1 MNEVHLDDLV
11 DLFYRAFP
19 ILPDTPEGDVRKAI
33 DQFSTQRLGSIQV
46 IRDPLEEL
54 SQGDILNPI
63 PFIEWSDQGEPSNFT
78 APGMIITSTCDL
90 DRKGNIVFCPCYQL
104 SILGSGNSSFSKN
117 ISENTVFEF
126 FYVDKLF
133 DGNTWAVDLSRPMTL
148 PRDRVF
154 EKIYNGDI
162 SKKHSLTDKGWYL
175 FITKFSM
182 KYFRPDDSATMQLRK
197 V

>member
-1 MNEVHLDDLV
+1 MNEVYLDDLV

-19 ILPDTPEGDVRKAI
+19 ILPDTPKNDVRKAI
-33 DQFSTQRLGSIQV
+33 DQFSTQRIGSIQV

-54 SQGDILNPI
+54 SQGDILDPI
-63 PFIEWSDQGEPSNFT
+63 PFIEWSDKGEPMNFM

-90 DRKGNIVFCPCYQL
+90 DRKGNIVFCPCYRL
-104 SILGSGNSSFSKN
+104 SRLGNQSFIKE
-117 ISENTVFEF
+117 ISENTIFDF

-133 DGNTWAVDLSRPMTL
+133 DGDTWAVDLSRPMTL
-148 PRDRVF
+148 LRNRVV
-154 EKIYNGDI
+154 EKINNGNI

-182 KYFRPDDSATMQLRK
+182 KYFRPDDFGTMQLRK
-197 V
+197 N

>member
-33 DQFSTQRLGSIQV
+33 DQFSSKKIGAIQV
-46 IRDPLEEL
+46 IREPLAEL
-54 SQGDILNPI
+54 SQGDILSPVT
-63 PFIEWSDQGEPSNFT
+63 FIEWSDQGEPINFT

-90 DRKGNIVFCPCYQL
+90 DRKGNIVFCPCYRL
-104 SILGSGNSSFSKN
+104 SKLGNSSFIRD
-117 ISENTVFEF
+117 ISENTIFEF

-133 DGNTWAVDLSRPMTL
+133 DGHTWAVDLSRPMTL

-154 EKIYNGDI
+154 EKIDDGDI

-182 KYFRPDDSATMQLRK
+182 KYFRPDDFGTMQLRK
-197 V
+197 D